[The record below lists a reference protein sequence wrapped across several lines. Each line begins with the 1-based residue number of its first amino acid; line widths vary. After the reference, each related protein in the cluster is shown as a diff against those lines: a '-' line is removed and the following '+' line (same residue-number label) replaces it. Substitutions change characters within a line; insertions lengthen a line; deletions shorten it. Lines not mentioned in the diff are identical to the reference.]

1 MVPFEQWDH
10 GGPIAV
16 KTTVVH
22 DHVMSREDPQFK
34 LRMPQ
39 DLRQQAEQA
48 AKAAG
53 RSLNAE
59 LVTRIESSFLNSS
72 TQEALMP
79 AKRAKELALMAR
91 EAIPNEIRKRAIS
104 AIQKAVSLGHTEAY
118 ANLTDLS
125 LEVGISDEDL
135 DELIQPIIIELSN
148 AGYKTN
154 LDDITT
160 LTIEF

>member
-1 MVPFEQWDH
+1 
-10 GGPIAV
+10 
-16 KTTVVH
+16 
-22 DHVMSREDPQFK
+22 MSREDPQFK

-72 TQEALMP
+72 TQEVLMP

-91 EAIPNEIRKRAIS
+91 EGNTK
-104 AIQKAVSLGHTEAY
+104 
-118 ANLTDLS
+118 
-125 LEVGISDEDL
+125 
-135 DELIQPIIIELSN
+135 
-148 AGYKTN
+148 
-154 LDDITT
+154 
-160 LTIEF
+160 